1 MTNKA
6 HINYQLILEQVFD
19 KMTGLENSGQVA
31 TYIPQLAKVDANK
44 LGIHLIDSE
53 QSHYSVGDACE
64 KFSIQSIAKVL
75 SLTLALKARGDSLW
89 QRVGVEPSGSAFN
102 SLVQLEYEKG
112 RPRNPFINAGAIVVC
127 DVLISEY
134 RQPKSELLKFIRA
147 LSGNAKLS
155 FDPAVA
161 ESEKRT
167 SYRNNALAHL
177 MKDFG
182 NIDNDIETV
191 LDLYCY
197 LCSIEM
203 TCQEMAQTFMY
214 LADNGVN
221 PLTGEVVVSSIEAKR
236 INAIMQ
242 LCGFYDEAGE
252 FSFTVG
258 LPGKSGVGGGIIAI
272 HPKHYSV
279 AVWSPKLNSKGNS
292 FIGMKVLE
300 AITTIS
306 QSSIF

>member
-1 MTNKA
+1 MTNKT
-6 HINYQLILEQVFD
+6 NTDYQLILDQVIEQ
-19 KMTGLENSGQVA
+19 MAGLEDCGELA
-31 TYIPQLAKVDANK
+31 TYIPELANVDANK
-44 LGIHLIDSE
+44 LGIHLIDIE
-53 QSHYSVGDACE
+53 QKHFAAGDAAE
-64 KFSIQSIAKVL
+64 KFSIQSISKVL
-75 SLTLALKARGDSLW
+75 SLTLALKARGDALW
-89 QRVGVEPSGSAFN
+89 QRVGVEPSGNAFN

-112 RPRNPFINAGAIVVC
+112 IPRNPFINAGAIVVC

-134 RQPKSELLKFIRA
+134 QQPKSALLKFIRA

-167 SYRNNALAHL
+167 SYRNNALAQL

-182 NIDNDIETV
+182 NIENDIETV
-191 LDLYCY
+191 LDLYFY

-203 TCQEMAQTFMY
+203 TCKEMAQTFMF

-221 PLTGEVVVSSIEAKR
+221 PLTGEAVVSISEAKR

-252 FSFTVG
+252 FSFKVG